1 MACESASDMALIGRE
16 KNDKACDNMQLVITW
31 PPFATLKKSV
41 RCVEPYYQRDISNKV
56 INPRTTAG

>member
-1 MACESASDMALIGRE
+1 MACESASDMALIGGE

-41 RCVEPYYQRDISNKV
+41 RCVEPY
-56 INPRTTAG
+56 